1 MDSTDFLTGIELEQ
15 LYLNDPSND
24 HLKNQQNLKTLF
36 NHVLQK
42 NMREL
47 TDSDQEIL
55 DFCLAGLY
63 PEEFPDKAKI
73 QFLQDKYTVIAREK
87 KKRRFY
93 RSMQQAAACFVFM
106 IIGGFMVY
114 AFGGIESEAGIFDWV
129 KDLFIEE
136 DDSGEQLVISTS
148 QITMEKIEMKEGHLP
163 EKLPDGYVF
172 ECSTKNTS
180 SAIPIYNY
188 YFQNQSG
195 TRLLIFIREFHSLDT
210 LHKSI
215 QEISKSSTRTIES
228 NDTTYYYSSNNNQN
242 LISWVSDYNITSI
255 TSEMSFSE
263 LEAIISYY
271 EN

>member
-63 PEEFPDKAKI
+63 PEEFPNKAKI

-136 DDSGEQLVISTS
+136 DDSGEQLVISTP

-163 EKLPDGYVF
+163 ERLPEGYVF
-172 ECSTKNTS
+172 EKSHTTTS
-180 SAIPIYNY
+180 SVSSIYQ
-188 YFQNQSG
+188 YFFISPSSEE
-195 TRLLIFIREFHSLDT
+195 LLIHITEVHDEEVLSQR
-210 LHKSI
+210 K
-215 QEISKSSTRTIES
+215 QEISNASTKIITQ
-228 NDTTYYYSSNNNQN
+228 NDIDYYYSSNKNKNTISWLQN
-242 LISWVSDYNITSI
+242 LNIYVISGTF
-255 TSEMSFSE
+255 SFSD
-263 LEAIISYY
+263 LDQIVSYY
-271 EN
+271 D

>member
-136 DDSGEQLVISTS
+136 DDSGEQLVISTPNA
-148 QITMEKIEMKEGHLP
+148 TMEKIEMKEGHLP

-172 ECSTKNTS
+172 EKSNVTDANSTS
-180 SAIPIYNY
+180 VYNY
-188 YFQNQSG
+188 FFINPSN
-195 TRLLIFIREFHSLDT
+195 TEILIFIREFHDT
-210 LHKSI
+210 SSLHKYM
-215 QEISKSSTRTIES
+215 QEISKSSTKESTI
-228 NDTTYYYSSNNNQN
+228 NDTTYYYSSNMQKN
-242 LISWVSDYNITSI
+242 LISWASDYNIYSI
-255 TSEMSFSE
+255 TSTTSFSE
-263 LEAIISYY
+263 LENIISYY
-271 EN
+271 DN